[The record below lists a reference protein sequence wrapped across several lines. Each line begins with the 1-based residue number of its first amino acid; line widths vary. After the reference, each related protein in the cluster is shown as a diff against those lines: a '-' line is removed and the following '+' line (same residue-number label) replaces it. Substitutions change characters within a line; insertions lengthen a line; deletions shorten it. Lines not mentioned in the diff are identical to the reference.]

1 MVLSLFCL
9 MPYSAF
15 TQHSV
20 HQHDH
25 PVLMSIEQEREAGTL
40 SVDEAML
47 QMFYVAY
54 QPEKLDVRFAQEAAT
69 APIKCMVPVNQQL
82 AEQRTNLQAATISEI
97 EMMTQSSRTDTEFSY
112 ISPSGVFEFHYDT
125 TGTHAVSAEQ
135 TLQGAMDTGIPD
147 YIYKAAFAADSSYRY
162 QVENV
167 GFTNFS
173 NGSPYDIY
181 FRNFGF
187 YGTTTSSGSSTFITI
202 HNSFNGFPKN
212 THPEGN
218 SIGALYVTLAHEIK
232 HAIQYEANRW
242 RGSAGSFNWIEMDA
256 TMMEEIVFDDVNDYY
271 NYIFDARFPDQPSS
285 SSIFG
290 NPQNPTPG
298 AYYHITWMLYF
309 AEEYGINFWADVWNT
324 VESDP
329 EIPFIEAIERS
340 LASRSETFGKSH
352 VHNHMWHLGSG
363 EKFADASIGFK
374 EKEFYPEPSMEFNLF
389 NIPDSLSQTG
399 LRPLGANYIRASASN
414 SAIGHPNIRLESS
427 APGVGIGVIGL
438 FSDGTARNELFLNQ
452 LSAVQQVQ
460 TQWDWNELDELYIAV
475 VNTNQNRSADY
486 RLTLE
491 SVLPDE
497 VILARNYPNPFN
509 PATRIE
515 FSINRTENVRLD
527 VFDSIG
533 RRVETLLNRQLNEG
547 FHFVDFDGSALASGV
562 YFYRISVNNQTLT
575 QKMMLIK

>member
-1 MVLSLFCL
+1 MALTLFCL

-25 PVLMSIEQEREAGTL
+25 AVLMSIEQEREAGTL
-40 SVDEAML
+40 SADEAML
-47 QMFYVAY
+47 QMFYAAY
-54 QPEKLDVRFAQEAAT
+54 QPEKLDVRFEQEAAT

-82 AEQRTNLQAATISEI
+82 AEERTNLQAATISEI
-97 EMMTQSSRTDTEFSY
+97 EMMTQSSRADTEFSY

-125 TGTHAVSAEQ
+125 TGTHAVSADQ
-135 TLQGAMDTGIPD
+135 TLQGAVDAGIPD
-147 YIYKAAFAADSSYRY
+147 YIYKAAFAADSSYRH
-162 QVENV
+162 QVEEL
-167 GFTNFS
+167 GFADFKKS
-173 NGSPYDIY
+173 EPYEIN

-187 YGTTTSSGSSTFITI
+187 YGTTTSSGSTTFITI
-202 HNSFNGFPKN
+202 HSSFRGFPEN

-218 SIGALYVTLAHEIK
+218 SLGALYVTLAHEIK

-256 TMMEEIVFDDVNDYY
+256 TLMEEIVFDDVNDYY
-271 NYIFDARFPDQPSS
+271 NYLFDSGIPDQPSS

-309 AEEYGINFWADVWNT
+309 AEEYGMVFWADVWDII
-324 VESDP
+324 ESNP
-329 EIPFIEAIERS
+329 EIPFIDAIEQS
-340 LASRSETFGKSH
+340 LATKNESFGRSH
-352 VHNHMWHLGSG
+352 VLNHLWHLGSG
-363 EKFADASIGFK
+363 STFADAAYGFS
-374 EKEFYPEPSMEFNLF
+374 EKEYYPNPFLEFDLF
-389 NIPDSLSQTG
+389 TIPDSLSQAG
-399 LRPLGANYIRASASN
+399 LRPLGANYIRANAPN
-414 SAIGHPNIRLESS
+414 TAIGQPNIRLESS

-438 FSDGTARNELFLNQ
+438 FTDGSAREELFLNQ
-452 LSAVQQVQ
+452 SSAVQQIQ
-460 TQWDWNELDELYIAV
+460 TQWNWNDLQDLYIAV
-475 VNTNQNRSADY
+475 VNTNRNRSADY
-486 RLTLE
+486 TLTLE

-509 PATRIE
+509 PTTRIE
-515 FSINRTENVRLD
+515 FSINSAENVRLD

-562 YFYRISVNNQTLT
+562 YFYRITTDNQTIT
-575 QKMMLIK
+575 QKMLLVK

>member
-1 MVLSLFCL
+1 MFCWV
-9 MPYSAF
+9 PNSAF
-15 TQHSV
+15 AQHSV
-20 HQHDH
+20 HLHEH

-40 SVDEAML
+40 SADEAML
-47 QMFYVAY
+47 QMFYAAY
-54 QPEKLDVRFAQEAAT
+54 QPEKLDVRFERGAGT
-69 APIKCMVPVNQQL
+69 APIKCMVPIKQQL
-82 AEQRTNLQAATISEI
+82 AEERANLQAATISEI
-97 EMMTQSSRTDTEFSY
+97 DEITQSSSSETEFSY
-112 ISPSGVFEFHYDT
+112 ISPSDVFVFHYDT
-125 TGTHAVSAEQ
+125 TGTHAVSPEQ
-135 TLQGAMDTGIPD
+135 TLQGAMEAGIPD

-173 NGSPYDIY
+173 KSSPYNIY

-256 TMMEEIVFDDVNDYY
+256 TLMEEIVFDDVNDYY
-271 NYIFDARFPDQPSS
+271 NYIFDTRFPDQPSS

-309 AEEYGINFWADVWNT
+309 AEVYGMDFWADAWDA

-329 EIPFIEAIERS
+329 EIPFIDAIELS
-340 LASRSETFGKSH
+340 LASRSESFGKSH
-352 VHNHMWHLGSG
+352 VQNHLWHLGSG
-363 EKFADASIGFK
+363 EKFAEASIGFK
-374 EKEFYPEPSMEFNLF
+374 EREFYPESYTEFDLF
-389 NIPDSLSQTG
+389 TIPDSLSQSG

-414 SAIGHPNIRLESS
+414 IGIGHPNIRLESS

-438 FSDGTARNELFLNQ
+438 FTDGTARKELFLNEA
-452 LSAVQQVQ
+452 SAVQQVQ
-460 TQWDWNELDELYIAV
+460 TKWDWNELQDLYIAV
-475 VNTNQNRSADY
+475 VNTNRNRSADY

-509 PATRIE
+509 PTTRIE
-515 FSINRTENVRLD
+515 FSINSTENVRLD

-562 YFYRISVNNQTLT
+562 YFYRISANNQTLT
-575 QKMMLIK
+575 QKMMLVK